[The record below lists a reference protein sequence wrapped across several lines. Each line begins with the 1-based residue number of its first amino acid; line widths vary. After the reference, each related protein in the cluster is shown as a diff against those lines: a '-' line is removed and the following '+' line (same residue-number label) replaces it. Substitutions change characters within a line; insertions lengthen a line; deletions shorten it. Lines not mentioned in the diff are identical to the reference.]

1 MRRSQAL
8 TLLTAAA
15 AATGMPLRGRAQST
29 PLRVAYLPTENCATA
44 YYAQEL
50 GLFAKAGL
58 DVRLEP
64 VNYSASIVSAV
75 LSNAVDIGN
84 SSTLTMTLAH
94 NKNIP
99 IVYLAP
105 GNLFTLRKDAPES
118 GIIVAE
124 SSSIRKASDLDGK
137 TFGCSGLGSFGEF
150 IPRNWVDTNGG
161 HASTMK
167 FIEAPNAELPVA
179 VRNGRCDAAFVSPP
193 AFHTAL
199 DQGCRI
205 LAIGSDSVARRFLGS
220 GWFTTTAWAKANG
233 ATAAAFAGAIHD
245 ATRWAV
251 ANPDK
256 TVDIIVKYLKLDA
269 AVVRASSRVI
279 FADSLLRSDIQP
291 PINVVAKYSHFPAF
305 PADELIFTPPHA

>member
-1 MRRSQAL
+1 M
-8 TLLTAAA
+8 TAAA
-15 AATGMPLRGRAQST
+15 AATAAPLRARAQST
-29 PLRVAYLPTENCATA
+29 PVRVAYLPTENCATA

-58 DVRLEP
+58 DIKLEP
-64 VNYSASIVSAV
+64 INYSASIASAV

-99 IVYLAP
+99 IIYLAP

-124 SSSIRKASDLDGK
+124 NSPIRKASDLNGK
-137 TFGCSGLGSFGEF
+137 TFGCSGIGSFGEF

-161 HASTMK
+161 NSQTMK

-179 VRNGRCDAAFVSPP
+179 VKSGRCDAAFVSPP
-193 AFHTAL
+193 AFHTGL
-199 DQGCRI
+199 EQGCRM

-220 GWFTTTAWAKANG
+220 GWFSTTAWAKANT
-233 ATAAAFAGAIHD
+233 ATVAAFAGAIHE

-256 TVDIIVKYLKLDA
+256 TVDIIVKYLKLDP

-279 FADSLLRSDIQP
+279 FADALLRSDIQP

-305 PADELIFTPPHA
+305 PADELIFSPSHS